1 MKPQLILRE
10 SWQMILASKVP
21 SLLIVLLATVMCAGT
36 ILTVGRT
43 VATESQIEDR
53 LESAGSRL
61 LVVRDISSAGDYLT
75 EQVVA
80 ATDGVSH
87 VERAVGIYNA
97 IDVVN
102 GQVGGGGERV
112 PAWGVLGDME
122 NVAQL
127 TSGRVPG
134 PGEALVS
141 REAMLSLGLEYPA
154 GWVHHVTE
162 PGLNDLNIVGS
173 FEPKEPFADYGS
185 GIIYAPLSP
194 MPATSL
200 QVILTNAD
208 VADEAQI
215 IVLGI
220 IDGKA
225 EELRVES
232 PIGVAALQAQIME
245 DVTIFGRTLLVG
257 VLLAGAVLVAIVT
270 LTDVLVRRADLGRR
284 RALGATRDTIIGL
297 VVLRTVIAA
306 CIGVIL
312 GISVSAALT
321 NRLEA
326 MPPTSFMVGVGILSI
341 IAAIASSIPPA
352 MYAAYRDPVAVLRTP

>member
-1 MKPQLILRE
+1 
-10 SWQMILASKVP
+10 MILASKVP

-102 GQVGGGGERV
+102 GQVGGGGGRV

-173 FEPKEPFADYGS
+173 FEPKEPFTDYGS

-215 IVLGI
+215 IALGI

-245 DVTIFGRTLLVG
+245 DVTIFGRTLPVG